1 VSSRSCSRTSPGPA
15 DWPSWLDVDGEGGRI
30 EVWLEGLTP
39 GERYILDVSVTGW
52 PRGSGSA
59 FMVRSSAGFFAN
71 YPVPGG
77 GRTQHLLGVLEPSR
91 PEALVLVDPVDLE
104 LVNFHRARVTKA

>member
-1 VSSRSCSRTSPGPA
+1 VSLDMRRPWVVIGATS
-15 DWPSWLDVDGEGGRI
+15 
-30 EVWLEGLTP
+30 
-39 GERYILDVSVTGW
+39 
-52 PRGSGSA
+52 RGSGSA

-104 LVNFHRARVTKA
+104 LVNFHRAQVTKA